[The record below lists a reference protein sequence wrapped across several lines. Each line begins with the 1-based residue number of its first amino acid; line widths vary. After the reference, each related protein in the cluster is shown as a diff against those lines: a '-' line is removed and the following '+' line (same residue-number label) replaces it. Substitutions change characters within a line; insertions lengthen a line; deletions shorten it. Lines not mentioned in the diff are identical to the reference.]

1 MNCSSRYRASITD
14 LQRATRA
21 PWERPCVAIGP
32 HSGPGISALMRR
44 LSGAAVRPF
53 RDTRSPL

>member
-1 MNCSSRYRASITD
+1 MSCSSRCRASITD

-21 PWERPCVAIGP
+21 LWERPCVAIGP